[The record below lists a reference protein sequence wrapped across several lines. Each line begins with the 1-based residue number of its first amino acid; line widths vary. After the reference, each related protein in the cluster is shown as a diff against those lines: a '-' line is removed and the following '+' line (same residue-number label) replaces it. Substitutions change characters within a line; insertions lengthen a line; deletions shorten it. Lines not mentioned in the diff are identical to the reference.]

1 MKIKITW
8 TIEELNTAYK
18 EMEDV
23 SLKSRLQ
30 KVLDWALSNG
40 YFIELKNYLPSFG
53 LRGKSNAQIV
63 SFIRKGEIY
72 VYLNER
78 KYLGRKE
85 RDELVSDLKD
95 ANFLRNNLDVGKV
108 VEGRNLTKKL
118 HDFSENEFN
127 QLLQIF
133 SKYCI

>member
-1 MKIKITW
+1 VKIKITW